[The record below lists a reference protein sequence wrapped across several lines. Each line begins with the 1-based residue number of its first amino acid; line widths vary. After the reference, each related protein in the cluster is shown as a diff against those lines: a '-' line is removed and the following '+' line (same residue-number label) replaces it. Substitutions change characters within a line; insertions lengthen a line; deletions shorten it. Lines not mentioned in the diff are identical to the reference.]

1 MDVRL
6 PGPLNPLMLRPSEH
20 GDRKSH
26 RGGVIPDPRS
36 DQREEYERSRRGF
49 SGTSVNFTSPAPARA
64 GPLRRTK
71 ESLLESAPI
80 PSCGQTQSIS
90 AQRISKSSFRYYIR
104 MRNPRCPGQRNK

>member
-36 DQREEYERSRRGF
+36 DLREEYERSRRGF

-64 GPLRRTK
+64 RGTAAPHKGKSFGIRTHSVVRADTINFGTAYFK
-71 ESLLESAPI
+71 I
-80 PSCGQTQSIS
+80 VV
-90 AQRISKSSFRYYIR
+90 
-104 MRNPRCPGQRNK
+104 